1 MSRNIGTYQRI
12 ARAVAGFLFLWIGT
26 YGIVH
31 PLGRVVVLVLGVW
44 LIAEA
49 VLAICPLFWLL
60 GVRSVEEK
68 ISRKNLFLLF
78 AAGTQSVIAFEWWRA
93 AFGKLSNDFTANFPV
108 IVGYYAGDKNPFPRV
123 GTALEA
129 YVIPNIDVF
138 AHVVQWGQVAVA
150 FGLIIGAGLIVLPK
164 PAWKRVGYYLSV
176 VAAVFGVLMNA
187 VFWLSAGWTG
197 AGTAE
202 LNVVM
207 FWVQLLLVYTW
218 FELALRKTKEGAGGI
233 TEVSGQFIYEEK
245 EIYEI
250 RE

>member
-1 MSRNIGTYQRI
+1 MSKNIGTYQRL
-12 ARAVAGFLFLWIGT
+12 ARAVAGLLFLWIGT

-31 PLGRVVVLVLGVW
+31 PLGRVAVLVLGVW

-60 GVRSVEEK
+60 GVRSVEDK
-68 ISRKNLFLLF
+68 ISRKSLFLLF
-78 AAGTQSVIAFEWWRA
+78 TAGVQSVVAFEWWRA
-93 AFGKLSNDFTANFPV
+93 AFGKLSNDFASNLPV
-108 IVGYYAGDKNPFPRV
+108 IVGYYAGDKNPFPKV
-123 GTALEA
+123 VSALKDV
-129 YVIPNIDVF
+129 VIPNVDVF
-138 AHVVQWGQVAVA
+138 VHLVQWGQVAVA
-150 FGLIIGAGLIVLPK
+150 FGLIIGAGLVFLPRSK
-164 PAWKRVGYYLSV
+164 WKRVGYYLSV
-176 VAAVFGVLMNA
+176 VAAVFGVVMNA
-187 VFWLSAGWTG
+187 AFWLAAGWTG

-207 FWVQLLLVYTW
+207 FWVQLLLIYVW
-218 FELALRKTKEGAGGI
+218 LELALRREHEGPGSI